1 MTDTHLTVTA
11 PGRMQGQSQ
20 NANYIGK
27 LTGWDLGFCQLD
39 PGPQHVG
46 VRLAVGSR
54 MSLMRTSVNNR
65 VHQLGNPPSDKL
77 TFGLPVKGMLD
88 WLGRPF
94 ANLSVLPFNSAAGID
109 GVSDASFDAFTISL
123 DAEFLSEVSDTYQLP
138 VPSYLL
144 APQSREVIRT
154 SESVSIL
161 TDTLACLIADD
172 TMPLGKEQEE
182 TIAVELLQAALAKYH
197 IEDKSTPATRTR
209 ALMAALDFIEQHQ
222 FDAIT
227 VGDICKATGSAERTL
242 RRAFLERF
250 GIAPKVYLQRLRLSR
265 ARDQLS
271 TLSTDNRI
279 ADVANNLDFWHMG
292 KFARDYRR
300 LFGELPSETWR
311 RRSGAADHSS
321 ATRS

>member
-1 MTDTHLTVTA
+1 MTDTQLTVTA
-11 PGRMQGQSQ
+11 PGRMQGQSH
-20 NANYIGK
+20 NANYIGQ

-46 VRLAVGSR
+46 VRLAVGRR
-54 MSLMRTSVNNR
+54 MSLMRTRVNNR

-88 WLGRPF
+88 WLGRPV
-94 ANLSVLPFNSAAGID
+94 ANSSVLPFNSAAGID

-138 VPSYLL
+138 VPAYLL
-144 APQSREVIRT
+144 APQSREVIRA
-154 SESVSIL
+154 SESVSML
-161 TDTLACLIADD
+161 TDTLACLVADD
-172 TMPLGKEQEE
+172 TMPLGKEHEE

-271 TLSTDNRI
+271 TLSTDNKI

-292 KFARDYRR
+292 NFARDYRR

-311 RRSGAADHSS
+311 RRSGAGDHSS
-321 ATRS
+321 ATRP